1 MNSPCLPHSISQLS
15 SLTNTSIFVMVE
27 TAHGGRK
34 WAGRNTLR
42 DNFLRGT
49 LKVSQGDEELT
60 TEESEKHISS
70 FAFKPTKELS
80 TATTSTNGSNRDGFF
95 SQPNVAA
102 SSQRPHDQPQQ
113 GQQRSSSQNA
123 HNVATG
129 NSDAASSSSS
139 KLVSPTSSSL
149 EEGTVVGIQAFTLPS
164 ESTSSETPS
173 SSTQSLSNFISPNG
187 ENNGRGNNGGSSNG
201 ARNNV
206 NQESQQQSLQSSSS
220 GQPAGSSSSHNDSQD
235 NSYKQS
241 PRKDLNSDFLDDAG
255 PAKREDSGNSPSSS
269 APAPALQPAPLLAS
283 VSEQIRYMSSQ
294 LKMTP
299 DQITNVLGLPLTY
312 VQNQVIL
319 LNSVNRTSSKTPAAI
334 PSNNDASG
342 EFLSSNQVGS
352 ADWAAFW
359 TVLAYPICLRCVL
372 IQ

>member
-1 MNSPCLPHSISQLS
+1 
-15 SLTNTSIFVMVE
+15 MVE

-49 LKVSQGDEELT
+49 LKVSHGDEELT

-80 TATTSTNGSNRDGFF
+80 TTTAASSSSSSSNRDHGFF
-95 SQPNVAA
+95 PQPNLAA
-102 SSQRPHDQPQQ
+102 SSQRSQDQPQQ
-113 GQQRSSSQNA
+113 GHQRSSSHQQQQQNA
-123 HNVATG
+123 PTAASG
-129 NSDAASSSSS
+129 NSDATSSS

-164 ESTSSETPS
+164 ESASSETPS
-173 SSTQSLSNFISPNG
+173 SSTQGLGGNFLPSNC
-187 ENNGRGNNGGSSNG
+187 ENHGAGRDDAGNNG
-201 ARNNV
+201 NNI
-206 NQESQQQSLQSSSS
+206 QESQQRTLQSSSS
-220 GQPAGSSSSHNDSQD
+220 QPAGSSSSSSSHNNDSQD
-235 NSYKQS
+235 NSFKHS
-241 PRKDLNSDFLDDAG
+241 SRKDLNSDFLDDAS
-255 PAKREDSGNSPSSS
+255 PAVAAAVAAAAAAKRDDGSGKPTTSS
-269 APAPALQPAPLLAS
+269 ASAPALQPAPLLAS

-319 LNSVNRTSSKTPAAI
+319 LNSVSRSSSKTHSPAA
-334 PSNNDASG
+334 SNNDAPG
-342 EFLSSNQVGS
+342 EFLSPNQVKG
-352 ADWAAFW
+352 
-359 TVLAYPICLRCVL
+359 VI
-372 IQ
+372 